1 MIQMKEFTFQYE
13 SGKKPA
19 LKDIDLEIRPGDFV
33 GIIGNSGAGKS
44 TLTYAINGIV
54 PHYYPGD
61 FYGSV
66 VVDGMD
72 TVETAPEKLSA
83 KVGSV
88 FQDVDAQMVAA
99 NVEDELLFG
108 MENFGVP
115 KEEIEAR
122 LQEAL
127 FKTGIP
133 ELRFREIDSLS
144 GGQKQKV
151 AVAAIIALRPDIIV
165 LDEPTG
171 ELDPESSEQIFR
183 LLRSLNEDYGTT
195 IVVVEQKVGLLCGYA
210 KRLILLD
217 QGQIAM
223 EGPVR
228 EVLKNADRMEEIGI
242 HVPRVVS
249 LYKELAKKDLFQGS
263 APIDLSEAEKM
274 MREVLA

>member
-1 MIQMKEFTFQYE
+1 MIQMKEFTFQYDT
-13 SGKKPA
+13 GKKPA
-19 LKDIDLEIRPGDFV
+19 LKNIDLEIHDGDFV

-54 PHYYPGD
+54 PHYYAGD

-66 VVDGMD
+66 LVDGMD
-72 TVETAPEKLSA
+72 TVDTAPEQLA
-83 KVGSV
+83 TKVGSV
-88 FQDVDAQMVAA
+88 FQDVDAQMVATY
-99 NVEDELLFG
+99 VEDELLFG

-115 KEEIEAR
+115 KDEIKAR
-122 LQEAL
+122 LTEAL
-127 FKTGIP
+127 QKTGIP
-133 ELRFREIDSLS
+133 DLRFREIDSLS

-171 ELDPESSEQIFR
+171 ELDPESSDQIFQ
-183 LLRSLNEDYGTT
+183 LLKFLNETYGTT
-195 IVVVEQKVGLLCGYA
+195 IIVVEQKVGLLCGYA
-210 KRLILLD
+210 KRLVLLEQGEIIL
-217 QGQIAM
+217 

-249 LYKELAKKDLFQGS
+249 LYKELVQRDLFRGE
-263 APIDLSEAEKM
+263 APIGLEEAETM
-274 MREVLA
+274 VREVLS